1 MALPRANKST
11 RFPPRQRS
19 SRAVHGAQ
27 STPSTQFHSNSSFS
41 RQSTRNLS
49 VDLNVPPIPHSPL
62 STSELNSPESVLE
75 NEGDDICQVVMA
87 IDMKD
92 RGTVGCSY
100 YVAEQKI
107 LFIMED
113 ITFGGLDIVETR
125 SVIRPSRYAFVA
137 VKLDIEPTV
146 VILSTRADQDAQI
159 FGTMNTDE
167 ATSINDKQFQLPYH
181 LEIRPCQ
188 EFGFE
193 AAKSKL
199 MNLNRGQK
207 SAPKFLVPGN
217 AFSHEHV
224 DGEDVG
230 YTDQQGKFLNISG
243 IVDMENC
250 ISVGC
255 AGALITYLQR
265 KQSAQ
270 YLHGDPT
277 GDQAFQINAIEMR
290 SLDGN
295 MFINRDTLSSL
306 QIIQSES
313 HPNAFN
319 QGPGKTNSG
328 SKESLSIYGLF
339 HRFARTPQ
347 GKGMLKKVFLR
358 PTTKPTVIY
367 ERHNIISTF
376 LRAENDDAMSKVIK
390 SLSGIKNLRPIM
402 IHLQKGISTGNA
414 KFKGFKSIVWATILE
429 FAFHAIDI
437 HDTLKEV
444 VNVGNLDLCVKAMHK
459 LDLTKLHQVGRL
471 IHETVDLE
479 SSVLEHRTI
488 VKPRVNGDLDRLKEA
503 YDGMDSLLSQ
513 VAVAIAATLPEN
525 ISNELNVIY
534 FPQLGFNIAIP
545 LDAHGRAVYAGGD
558 EAWTQVFNTENRAY
572 FKDFRM
578 REMDERLGDMYGI
591 ICEKEIEIVYDLA
604 QSILGYEPLLVE
616 ASDICGEIDS
626 LLALAQGASLYK
638 LVRPQMTDENI
649 VKIKGGRHLLQEASV
664 PSYVPNDAVLVGGK
678 GNLGTQVSTAEGLLN
693 DFKSAV
699 PSDGPSLVLLTG
711 PNYSGK
717 SIYLKQVALIVYM
730 AHIGSFVPADMAIIG
745 LTDKILTRITTRET
759 VSKTQSTFAIDLQ
772 QISFALT
779 HCSRRSL
786 IIIDEFGKG
795 TESSG
800 MTRYS
805 PALFDAKTY
814 YLDGIG
820 LACGLFK
827 HLIHRDE
834 ERPRVLA
841 ATHFHEIFENGFL
854 CQTPELQF
862 GHMEVQIDP
871 TASEIEDQITYLYNF
886 RSGWSS
892 ESFGTSCAAM
902 NGIDPAIV
910 SRANRIG
917 EMLRCG
923 GDIVAA
929 CAGVTVAELDVLE
942 DAEIIARRFLQAEF
956 AQSRSLPHRKGQFG
970 QITSLLDEIIGGQ
983 SGTTSVST
991 EEETREILD
1000 SRSFSSS
1007 VSGKTSEGMSNCI
1020 S

>member
-49 VDLNVPPIPHSPL
+49 VNLNVPPIPHSPL

-92 RGTVGCSY
+92 RGTV
-100 YVAEQKI
+100 
-107 LFIMED
+107 
-113 ITFGGLDIVETR
+113 
-125 SVIRPSRYAFVA
+125 A

-159 FGTMNTDE
+159 FGTMNPDE

-604 QSILGYEPLLVE
+604 QRILGYEPLLVE

-664 PSYVPNDAVLVGGK
+664 PSYVPNDAVL
-678 GNLGTQVSTAEGLLN
+678 
-693 DFKSAV
+693 
-699 PSDGPSLVLLTG
+699 
-711 PNYSGK
+711 
-717 SIYLKQVALIVYM
+717 VALIVYM

-805 PALFDAKTY
+805 WALFDAKTY

>member
-19 SRAVHGAQ
+19 SRAVHGSQ
-27 STPSTQFHSNSSFS
+27 STPSTQFRSNSSFS
-41 RQSTRNLS
+41 RQSTRNLLMN
-49 VDLNVPPIPHSPL
+49 LNVPPIPHSPL

-100 YVAEQKI
+100 YVTEQKI

-113 ITFGGLDIVETR
+113 MTFGGLDIVETR
-125 SVIRPSRYAFVA
+125 SVIRPSRYALVA

-146 VILSTRADQDAQI
+146 VVLSTRADQDAQI
-159 FGTMNTDE
+159 FGTMNPDE
-167 ATSINDKQFQLPYH
+167 TTSINDTQFQLPYH

-217 AFSHEHV
+217 AFLHEHV

-270 YLHGDPT
+270 YLYGDPA

-376 LRAENDDAMSKVIK
+376 LKAENDDAMAKVIK

-402 IHLQKGISTGNA
+402 VHLQKGISTGSA
-414 KFKGFKSIVWATILE
+414 KFKGFKSIVWVTILE

-459 LDLTKLHQVGRL
+459 LDLSKLHQVGRL

-558 EAWTQVFNTENRAY
+558 ETWTQVFNTENRAY

-604 QSILGYEPLLVE
+604 QRILGYKPLLVE

-649 VKIKGGRHLLQEASV
+649 VKIKGGRWKGESGNTSFYGRGALERLQKRGAFGWPQFGSSNWPELLWEKHLLKT
-664 PSYVPNDAVLVGGK
+664 GK
-678 GNLGTQVSTAEGLLN
+678 EIRL
-693 DFKSAV
+693 
-699 PSDGPSLVLLTG
+699 
-711 PNYSGK
+711 
-717 SIYLKQVALIVYM
+717 VALIVYM
-730 AHIGSFVPADMAIIG
+730 AHIGSFVPADMAIVG

-805 PALFDAKTY
+805 STLFDAKIY

-820 LACGLFK
+820 LACGLFE
-827 HLIHRDE
+827 HLIHRGE

-871 TASEIEDQITYLYNF
+871 TASELEDQITYLYNSVF
-886 RSGWSS
+886 DLDGAVKAS
-892 ESFGTSCAAM
+892 EPAM

-929 CAGVTVAELDVLE
+929 CAGVTVAELNVLE

-956 AQSRSLPHRKGQFG
+956 TQSRSLPHRKGQFG

-983 SGTTSVST
+983 SGTASVSM
-991 EEETREILD
+991 EEEIRETLD
-1000 SRSFSSS
+1000 SRTFSRS
-1007 VSGKTSEGMSNCI
+1007 VSSKTSEGMSNCI

>member
-49 VDLNVPPIPHSPL
+49 VNLNVPPIPHSPL

-92 RGTVGCSY
+92 RGTV
-100 YVAEQKI
+100 
-107 LFIMED
+107 
-113 ITFGGLDIVETR
+113 
-125 SVIRPSRYAFVA
+125 A

-159 FGTMNTDE
+159 FGTMNPDE

-591 ICEKEIEIVYDLA
+591 ICEKEIEIAYDLA
-604 QSILGYEPLLVE
+604 QRILGYEPLLVE

-664 PSYVPNDAVLVGGK
+664 PSYVPNDAVL
-678 GNLGTQVSTAEGLLN
+678 
-693 DFKSAV
+693 
-699 PSDGPSLVLLTG
+699 
-711 PNYSGK
+711 
-717 SIYLKQVALIVYM
+717 VALIVYM

-805 PALFDAKTY
+805 WALFDAKTY